1 MRRIIAIATAGV
13 VILVLVVGQLVLP
26 GIAADSLKDR
36 LSKSGNVISVEV
48 HAFPAI
54 KLLWNHADR
63 VVVRMGRYRSAAG
76 ALGDLLGETSNVGS
90 VDASAQEFQSGLL
103 TVRDAA
109 LRKRGNQLVG
119 TALVTE
125 ADLRRAIPILQSVVP
140 VESSDGHLTLRGTAS
155 LFGVTAT
162 VDATAGAS
170 DGNLVVAPDVPF
182 GGFATITVFSDPHVA
197 VRSVSASS
205 APGGFRVTATG
216 TLR

>member
-26 GIAADSLKDR
+26 GIAADRLRDR
-36 LSKSGNVISVEV
+36 LSKSGNVISIEV

-54 KLLWNHADR
+54 ELLWHHADR
-63 VVVRMGRYRSAAG
+63 VVVRMGSYRSAAG
-76 ALGDLLGETSNVGS
+76 PLGSLLSETSDVGS
-90 VDASAQEFQSGLL
+90 LDASAAEFDSGLL
-103 TVRDAA
+103 TVRNAA

-125 ADLRRAIPILQSVVP
+125 ADLRRSIPILQSVVP
-140 VESSDGHLTLRGTAS
+140 VTSTDGGLALRGTAS

-162 VDATAGAS
+162 VDATVSAT
-170 DGNLVVAPDVPF
+170 DGKLVVAPDVPF
-182 GGFATITVFSDPHVA
+182 GGFATVTVFSNPHLE
-197 VRSVSASS
+197 VRSVGATP

-216 TLR
+216 RLK

>member
-13 VILVLVVGQLVLP
+13 VILVLVVAQFVLP
-26 GIAADSLKDR
+26 AIATDRLRDR

-63 VVVRMGRYRSAAG
+63 VVVRMGRYQSGAG
-76 ALGDLLGETSNVGS
+76 TLGDLLSQTSDVGS
-90 VDASAQEFQSGLL
+90 VDASAQEFNSGLL
-103 TVRDAA
+103 TVRNAA

-125 ADLRRAIPILQSVVP
+125 SDLRRAIPILRSVVP
-140 VESSDGHLTLRGTAS
+140 VESSDGRLTLRGTAS

-162 VDATAGAS
+162 VDATVSAS
-170 DGNLVVAPDVPF
+170 DGKLIVAPDVPF
-182 GGFATITVFSDPHVA
+182 GGFATLTVFSNPHVE
-197 VRSVSASS
+197 VQSVGASS

-216 TLR
+216 KLA

>member
-13 VILVLVVGQLVLP
+13 VILVLVVAQLVLP
-26 GIAADSLKDR
+26 AIATDRLRDR

-63 VVVRMGRYRSAAG
+63 VVVRMGRYQSGAG
-76 ALGDLLGETSNVGS
+76 ALGDLLSQTSDVGS
-90 VDASAQEFQSGLL
+90 VDASAQEFSSGLL

-109 LRKRGNQLVG
+109 LRKRGNELVG

-125 ADLRRAIPILQSVVP
+125 SDLRRAIPILQSVVP
-140 VESSDGHLTLRGTAS
+140 VESSDGRLTLRGTAS

-162 VDATAGAS
+162 VDATVSTS
-170 DGNLVVAPDVPF
+170 DGNLIVAPDVPF
-182 GGFATITVFSDPHVA
+182 GGFATLTVFSDTHVE
-197 VRSVSASS
+197 VQSVGASS

-216 TLR
+216 KLA

>member
-26 GIAADSLKDR
+26 GIAADRLRDR
-36 LSKSGNVISVEV
+36 LSKSGNVISIEV

-54 KLLWNHADR
+54 ELLWHHADR
-63 VVVRMGRYRSAAG
+63 VVVRMGSYRSAAG
-76 ALGDLLGETSNVGS
+76 PLGSLLSETSDVS
-90 VDASAQEFQSGLL
+90 SLDASAAEFDSGLL
-103 TVRDAA
+103 TVRNAA

-125 ADLRRAIPILQSVVP
+125 ADLRRSIPILQSVVP
-140 VESSDGHLTLRGTAS
+140 VTSTDGGLALRGTAS

-162 VDATAGAS
+162 VDATVSAT
-170 DGNLVVAPDVPF
+170 DGKLVVAPDVPF
-182 GGFATITVFSDPHVA
+182 GGFATVTVFSTPHLEVQ
-197 VRSVSASS
+197 SVGATP

-216 TLR
+216 RLK

>member
-13 VILVLVVGQLVLP
+13 VILVLVVAQLVLP
-26 GIAADSLKDR
+26 AIATDRLRDR

-63 VVVRMGRYRSAAG
+63 VVVRMGRYQSGAG
-76 ALGDLLGETSNVGS
+76 ALGDLLSQTSDVGS
-90 VDASAQEFQSGLL
+90 VDASAQEFSSGLL

-109 LRKRGNQLVG
+109 LRKRGNELVG
-119 TALVTE
+119 TALVIE
-125 ADLRRAIPILQSVVP
+125 SDLRRAIPILQSVVP
-140 VESSDGHLTLRGTAS
+140 VESSDGRLTLRGTAS

-162 VDATAGAS
+162 VDATVSTS
-170 DGNLVVAPDVPF
+170 DGNLIVAPDVPF
-182 GGFATITVFSDPHVA
+182 GGFATLTVFSDTHVE
-197 VRSVSASS
+197 VQSVGASS

>member
-13 VILVLVVGQLVLP
+13 VILVLVVAQFVLP
-26 GIAADSLKDR
+26 AIATDRLRDR

-63 VVVRMGRYRSAAG
+63 VVVRMGRYQSGAG
-76 ALGDLLGETSNVGS
+76 ALGDLLSQTSDVGS
-90 VDASAQEFQSGLL
+90 VDASAQEFSSGLL
-103 TVRDAA
+103 TVADAA

-125 ADLRRAIPILQSVVP
+125 SDLRRSIPILQSVVP
-140 VESSDGHLTLRGTAS
+140 VASSDGRLTLRGTAS

-162 VDATAGAS
+162 VDATVSAS
-170 DGNLVVAPDVPF
+170 DGKLVVAPDVPF
-182 GGFATITVFSDPHVA
+182 GGFATVTVFSNPHLEVQSVA
-197 VRSVSASS
+197 ATA

-216 TLR
+216 RLK

>member
-13 VILVLVVGQLVLP
+13 VILVLVVAQLVLP
-26 GIAADSLKDR
+26 GVAADRLRDR
-36 LSKSGNVISVEV
+36 LSKSGDVISVEV

-63 VVVRMGRYRSAAG
+63 VVVRMGRYQSGAG
-76 ALGDLLGETSNVGS
+76 ALGDLLGQASDVGS
-90 VDASAQEFQSGLL
+90 LDASVQQLNSGLL

-125 ADLRRAIPILQSVVP
+125 ADLRRSIPILQSVVP
-140 VESSDGHLTLRGTAS
+140 VQSPNGRLMLRGTAS
-155 LFGVTAT
+155 LFGVSAT
-162 VDATAGAS
+162 VDATVSAS
-170 DGNLVVAPDVPF
+170 GGNLVVAPDVPF
-182 GGFATITVFSDPHVA
+182 GGFATVTVFSNPHVQ
-197 VRSVSASS
+197 VQSVDATP

-216 TLR
+216 RLR

>member
-13 VILVLVVGQLVLP
+13 VILVLVVAQLVLP
-26 GIAADSLKDR
+26 GVAADRLRDR
-36 LSKSGNVISVEV
+36 LSTSGNVISVEV

-63 VVVRMGRYRSAAG
+63 VVVRMGRYRSAASTV
-76 ALGDLLGETSNVGS
+76 ADLLSQTSNVGS
-90 VDASAQEFQSGLL
+90 LDASAQEFTSGLL
-103 TVRDAA
+103 TVRNAA

-125 ADLRRAIPILQSVVP
+125 SDLRRAVPILQSVVP
-140 VESSDGHLTLRGTAS
+140 VQSSDGRLTLRGTAS

-162 VDATAGAS
+162 VDAPVSAS
-170 DGNLVVAPDVPF
+170 DGKLIVAPDVPF
-182 GGFATITVFSDPHVA
+182 GGFATLTVFSNPHVE
-197 VRSVSASS
+197 VQSVGATP

>member
-13 VILVLVVGQLVLP
+13 VILVLVVGQLLLP
-26 GIAADSLKDR
+26 GIAADRLKDR
-36 LSKSGNVISVEV
+36 LSESGNVISVEV

-63 VVVRMGRYRSAAG
+63 VVVRMGRYQSAAG
-76 ALGDLLGETSNVGS
+76 ALGDLLGQTSGVGS
-90 VDASAQEFQSGLL
+90 VDASAQEFSSGLL
-103 TVRDAA
+103 TVRNAA

-125 ADLRRAIPILQSVVP
+125 ADLRRAVPILQSVVP
-140 VESSDGHLTLRGTAS
+140 VESADGRLTLRGTAS

-162 VDATAGAS
+162 VDATASAS
-170 DGNLVVAPDVPF
+170 SGNLVVAPDVPF
-182 GGFATITVFSDPHVA
+182 GGFATITVFSDPHVE
-197 VRSVSASS
+197 VHSVGATS

>member
-13 VILVLVVGQLVLP
+13 VILVLVVAQLVLP
-26 GIAADSLKDR
+26 SIATDRLRDR

-63 VVVRMGRYRSAAG
+63 VVVRMGRYQSGAG
-76 ALGDLLGETSNVGS
+76 ALGDLLSQTSDVGS
-90 VDASAQEFQSGLL
+90 VDASAQEFSSGLL

-125 ADLRRAIPILQSVVP
+125 SDLRRAIPILQSVVP
-140 VESSDGHLTLRGTAS
+140 VQSSDGRLTLRGTAS

-162 VDATAGAS
+162 VDATVSTS
-170 DGNLVVAPDVPF
+170 DGNLIVAPDVPF
-182 GGFATITVFSDPHVA
+182 GGFATLTVFPNPHVE
-197 VRSVSASS
+197 VQSVGASS
-205 APGGFRVTATG
+205 ASGGFRVTATG
-216 TLR
+216 RLR

>member
-13 VILVLVVGQLVLP
+13 VILVLVVAQLALP
-26 GIAADSLKDR
+26 TIATDRLRDR

-63 VVVRMGRYRSAAG
+63 VVVRMGRYQSGAG
-76 ALGDLLGETSNVGS
+76 SLGDLLSQTSDVGS
-90 VDASAQEFQSGLL
+90 VDASAQEFSSGLL

-119 TALVTE
+119 TALVTQS
-125 ADLRRAIPILQSVVP
+125 DLRRAVPILQSVVP
-140 VESSDGHLTLRGTAS
+140 VQSSDGRLTLRGTAS

-162 VDATAGAS
+162 VDATVSAS
-170 DGNLVVAPDVPF
+170 DGKLIVAPDVPF
-182 GGFATITVFSDPHVA
+182 GGFATLTVFSNPHVE
-197 VRSVSASS
+197 VLSVGATS

>member
-26 GIAADSLKDR
+26 GIAADRLRDR
-36 LSKSGNVISVEV
+36 LSKSGTVISIEV

-54 KLLWNHADR
+54 ELLWHHADR
-63 VVVRMGRYRSAAG
+63 VVVRMGSYRSAAG
-76 ALGDLLGETSNVGS
+76 PLGSLLSETSDVVS
-90 VDASAQEFQSGLL
+90 LDASAAEFDSGLL
-103 TVRDAA
+103 TVRNAA

-125 ADLRRAIPILQSVVP
+125 ADLRRSIPILQSVVP
-140 VESSDGHLTLRGTAS
+140 VTSADGRLTLRGTAS

-162 VDATAGAS
+162 VDATVSAT
-170 DGNLVVAPDVPF
+170 DGKLVVAPDVPF
-182 GGFATITVFSDPHVA
+182 GGFATVTVFSNPHLEVQ
-197 VRSVSASS
+197 SVGATP

-216 TLR
+216 RLK